1 VSNERTDGRRFL
13 DYEFAVY
20 PEGSVVFDYGITVD
34 SFASLPTDIKLGS
47 KFELQT
53 ADDGRLMFKLITE

>member
-1 VSNERTDGRRFL
+1 MSDERTDGCRFL

-20 PEGSVVFDYGITVD
+20 PEGSVVFAYGITVD
-34 SFASLPTDIKLGS
+34 SFARLATDIKLGS